1 MCAFSRVT
9 ITPLASWIPIQ
20 GGEALIGSVFWN
32 QDIIIITMIIIIV
45 ILINKPLGMPVDLW
59 LNPAIINSFQPPRS
73 NATYS
78 LPFILSLSFDF
89 LILSAS
95 ICNVHDQHH
104 RDPANHDHYT
114 NSWSGPSWSTWSS
127 SGSSLKW
134 GICFAHSTSEAN
146 CRVAANLNFACD
158 LRTSK

>member
-1 MCAFSRVT
+1 M
-9 ITPLASWIPIQ
+9 
-20 GGEALIGSVFWN
+20 IGRVFWK
-32 QDIIIITMIIIIV
+32 QDFIIITMTIIIV

-73 NATYS
+73 KATCS
-78 LPFILSLSFDF
+78 LRFILSLSFNF

-95 ICNVHDQHH
+95 TCNVHDHH
-104 RDPANHDHYT
+104 RRDPGNHDLCT
-114 NSWSGPSWSTWSS
+114 NSSSGPSWSTWSS
-127 SGSSLKW
+127 RGSSLKW
-134 GICFAHSTSEAN
+134 GMCFAHSTSEAN